1 MGIRMTNI
9 ATPMPQPR
17 AKFTNKLGLPL
28 SGGKV
33 YTYEPGTDIPKKTWR
48 DVDKSVENTNPI
60 QLDAAGE
67 ADIYGV
73 GFYRVVVKDFFELT
87 IYDVEKTGIAVELD
101 ASFVVDASGKNQ
113 QQIND
118 EQQQFNNSV
127 TTRVASVLLLR
138 SSPVKAPI
146 IHLESYI
153 EGLYKGGQNL
163 YWDNASTESDDGV
176 SCFAVTGV
184 TTGRWKSVNIG
195 LLTAYHA
202 GAIGNDSNDDTAALQ
217 RYATFCRTKQVP
229 MNLEYGKWAISSTIQ
244 CGSVYGISNKGGSI
258 RMLASVDGFIINGV
272 SRGALLEK
280 FTFKSDVANVNDK
293 ATIVFDITT
302 GHIFGMIFSGYTFNN
317 TGNTWVGIDVKSS
330 TNSIYGLFGGTSFM
344 NLQTLR
350 LKHAMRFSDGAHF
363 INSVIFKNSFH
374 SYDTLAYKIDKT
386 LVGCVFDHV
395 YGQECVTA
403 IVQLLKA
410 AERTAFSNMHNWD
423 TLSPTILI
431 NDSCNN
437 LEFRNILLNEIRGF
451 GYKCVYP
458 ETYQLKNLASA
469 TSVDIWTRFYHS
481 TKADFMRLFNAEEV
495 MGTATITDGRYHP
508 SVQTW
513 SAGLNPT
520 GIMFST
526 KAANDV
532 ANLTYYSKTNTL
544 TNTRVA
550 LLERYVT
557 ATFSYQFKL
566 TSIDLDNYSFF
577 VGVQGYNDLTAGNFY
592 GYAIGVTNIA
602 GNLVLVK
609 RAISN
614 SAAAAYN
621 ATDLT
626 VISVLGALSVS
637 TVEIGMRINTDTG
650 NIGAVWYNGAL
661 LGGADLS
668 GLALQNKTPIVHVK
682 QVSAKPVN
690 LFLKNAYLQVHSN
703 QQ

>member
-1 MGIRMTNI
+1 MANLVTSMPMIRARFFDDNG
-9 ATPMPQPR
+9 R
-17 AKFTNKLGLPL
+17 PL
-28 SGGKV
+28 SGGKI
-33 YTYEPGTDIPKKTWR
+33 YTYEPNTTTPKTTYKDLAATTP
-48 DVDKSVENTNPI
+48 NTNPI
-60 QLDAAGE
+60 LLDVAGE
-67 ADIYGV
+67 ADIYFDGL
-73 GFYRVVVKDFFELT
+73 YRVVVQSWRGEQLYDKDNIGALAQ
-87 IYDVEKTGIAVELD
+87 IK
-101 ASFVVDASGKNQ
+101 ASFVVDASGKSQ

-127 TTRVASVLLLR
+127 TTRVASTSLLR
-138 SSPVKAPI
+138 DSPVKTPV

-153 EGLYKGGQNL
+153 DGTYKGGQNL

-184 TTGRWKSVNIG
+184 TTGRWKSVNLG

-217 RYATFCRTKQVP
+217 RYADFCKTKQVP

-244 CGSVYGISNKGGSI
+244 CGTVYGISNKGGSI

-280 FTFKSDVANVNDK
+280 FTFKSDVANTNDK

-302 GHIFGMIFSGYTFNN
+302 SHIFGMIFSGYTFNN

-330 TNSIYGLFGGTSFM
+330 TNSTYGLFGGTSFM

-374 SYDTLAYKIDKT
+374 SYDTVAYKIDKT

-395 YGQECVTA
+395 YGQECETA
-403 IVQLLKA
+403 IAQLLKT
-410 AERTAFSNMHNWD
+410 AERIAFSNMHNWD
-423 TLSPTILI
+423 TQSPTIII
-431 NDSCNN
+431 NDSCYN
-437 LEFRNILLNEIRGF
+437 LNFKNIILTEIRGF

-458 ETYQLKNLASA
+458 ETYQLKNTASA
-469 TSVDIWTRFYHS
+469 TSVDILTEFYHS
-481 TKADFMRLFNAEEV
+481 TKADFMRLFNVEELT
-495 MGTATITDGRYHP
+495 GTATITDGRYHS
-508 SVQTW
+508 SVQAW
-513 SAGLNPT
+513 GSGLNPA
-520 GIMFST
+520 GVMFVT

-532 ANLTYYSKTNTL
+532 ANLTYYSKTNTVA
-544 TNTRVA
+544 NTRVA

-566 TSIDLDNYSFF
+566 TSTDLDDYSFF
-577 VGVQGYNDLTAGNFY
+577 VGVQGYNGLTGGNFY

-614 SAAAAYN
+614 STTAPYN

-626 VISVLGALSVS
+626 QISVLGTLSVS

-650 NIGAVWYNGAL
+650 NIGAVWYNGSL
-661 LGGADLS
+661 LTGADLS

-682 QVSAKPVN
+682 QVNAKPVN